1 MLSVMYTQVYHS
13 VFYCQYSNRPLIIE
27 NERFLLYKKAMGN
40 DIKKQL
46 KNLPKD
52 AGCYLFKDEKE
63 KIIYIGKAVNLKNRV
78 SQYFRKSEKQSL
90 KTQKLIENIFSVD
103 FIKCDSDI
111 DALIEEARLIKKYNP
126 KYNILLRDDK
136 NYFFVGITKEEF
148 PRIFITHQPSSLVK
162 CQMSNVKYNFFGPFT
177 DGFALK
183 QTLKILRNIF
193 PYRHC
198 VKMPKKPCLQYH
210 MGRCL
215 APCKFEKGLT
225 LRRSEVTGKV
235 GPFESSSGE
244 PSDFWRSG
252 RQIQINIK
260 EIKSILSG
268 KKQTVLKKLEKDMK
282 DSAEKENFERA
293 NELKKKIE
301 SLKKIFAHKNYL
313 ENFKRIKRQTN
324 WEEIEKYI
332 QNILGIKDRIS
343 RVECYDISNISGKNA
358 VGSMVVFKD
367 GIPDKKEY
375 RKFNIKFSGDEPN
388 DPKMMQEILERR
400 MKHPEWQAPDLI
412 ILDGGITQL
421 NAVRKAVGEKYPIL
435 SIAKRNEEIYT
446 KNSPLPLP
454 AADMPSEVKYFFQ
467 QIRDEAHRFA
477 ITFHRQKRS
486 KAFLGDSIS
495 K

>member
-1 MLSVMYTQVYHS
+1 MM
-13 VFYCQYSNRPLIIE
+13 
-27 NERFLLYKKAMGN
+27 K
-40 DIKKQL
+40 DIKGQL
-46 KNLPKD
+46 KDIPKD
-52 AGCYLFKDEKE
+52 PGCYLFEDRTG

-126 KYNILLRDDK
+126 KYNVLLRDDK
-136 NYFFVGITKEEF
+136 NHFFVGITKEIY

-162 CQMSNVKYNFFGPFT
+162 FSNLPAGRQVSNVKCDFIGPFT

-198 VKMPKKPCLQYH
+198 VKMPRKPCLQYH
-210 MGRCL
+210 LNRCL
-215 APCKFEKGLT
+215 APC
-225 LRRSEVTGKV
+225 
-235 GPFESSSGE
+235 
-244 PSDFWRSG
+244 
-252 RQIQINIK
+252 INTAIETPVSLNQKMKNNAK
-260 EIKSILSG
+260 EMVKILVG
-268 KKQTVLKKLEKDMK
+268 KKQNVLKKLEKEMK
-282 DSAEKENFERA
+282 NFAEKENFERA

-301 SLKKIFAHKNYL
+301 SLRKIFAHKNSL
-313 ENFKRIKRQTN
+313 ENFKRIKRKTN
-324 WEEIEKYI
+324 WGEIEKYI
-332 QNILGIKDRIS
+332 QNMLDIKDRIS

-367 GIPDKKEY
+367 GIPYKKEY

-400 MKHPEWQAPDLI
+400 IRHIEWSTPDLI
-412 ILDGGITQL
+412 IVDGGITQL
-421 NAVRKAVGEKYPIL
+421 NAARKAVGEKYPIL
-435 SIAKRNEEIYT
+435 SIAKRNEDIYLAVRPP
-446 KNSPLPLP
+446 SRSLPIP
-454 AADMPSEVKYFFQ
+454 TADMPSEVKYFFQ

-477 ITFHRQKRS
+477 ITFHRQKRAQS
-486 KAFLGDSIS
+486 LLGG
-495 K
+495 